1 MAAVIVADAEARGC
15 ILLDA
20 AEAFGDALSDWLE
33 CLVAGAVEG
42 GPPLSP
48 DSVRFADGAPRCCA
62 RWMPTHSAEQWSTA
76 AVMSVPHMVSMVSV
90 MIVPS

>member
-1 MAAVIVADAEARGC
+1 MIVADAEARGC
-15 ILLDA
+15 VLLDA

-42 GPPLSP
+42 GV
-48 DSVRFADGAPRCCA
+48 DADAFRRAMVDGDEDGDLAVLDGDR
-62 RWMPTHSAEQWSTA
+62 

-90 MIVPS
+90 TIVPS